1 MSIAVRVRALSFVS
15 IMFAAAAGP
24 DLAMAQAPPSQPRV
38 TLPPVIVTAQK
49 EPAEV
54 KDVPGSVTAVTSGT
68 LSAANVRI
76 VSDAALFAPSTFFS
90 EFTAR
95 KSSNPRF
102 RGIGASPANPAV
114 TTYYDGVPQLNVNSS
129 SIELMDVTQI
139 EFVRGPQ
146 SPLYGRNALG
156 GIINVTSARPSLSG
170 WTGAVV
176 APFGNASAREVRGS
190 VSGPIGSTV
199 GVSFSLG
206 RQARDGFT
214 VNQVTGNDLDS
225 RSATFG
231 KAQLMWVPAQNWEAR
246 VIFTAERDRDGDY
259 ALVDLGQ
266 ARSDPF
272 EAQRDYEGYTHRDV
286 KATTVM
292 LRGEGERVTFTSST
306 GFVSWDTEDATDL
319 DYSPLPLA
327 TRLNT
332 EDDFQFT
339 QEVRA
344 ASGVNAPVQLSEAV
358 AMKWQAGA
366 MVFSQSYDQIAVN
379 SLAPFV
385 LSPFV
390 DFPVSQYSPDSSLD
404 DLGLGLFGQAV
415 FTVREKLDVTVGA
428 RYDYEDRDARLDTFF
443 VPAIAAPATVDDGQS
458 FSNTS
463 PQAAVGY
470 RFRPDVMAYASIS
483 QGFKAGGWNPASPPG
498 LEAYDEEHAW
508 HFESGVKG
516 SLAGGKVAASAAV
529 FAIDWS
535 DLQLNVPNPAVPG
548 QFYIAN
554 VGEADSAGVEFEVAA
569 KPHPTTELFG
579 NVGFTSAHFGNETF
593 SSGVDVS
600 DNRIPNTP
608 SYTAAFGANVERP
621 ITEAVTLFGRAEA
634 VFYGEMEYDD
644 ANTARQEAYSLV
656 NLRGGFRTRY
666 FFADAWMKNAF
677 DTRYVP
683 VAFPYPGFAPS
694 GFLGE
699 QGRPRTFGVSAGVTF

>member
-1 MSIAVRVRALSFVS
+1 MITPVLV
-15 IMFAAAAGP
+15 AAAPGAA
-24 DLAMAQAPPSQPRV
+24 LAQPPATQPRV
-38 TLPPVIVTAQK
+38 TLPPVVVTAQK
-49 EPAEV
+49 EPADI
-54 KDVPGSVTAVTSGT
+54 KSVPGSVTAVTSDT
-68 LSAANVRI
+68 LTSANIRI
-76 VSDAALFAPSTFFS
+76 VSDAALLAPNTFFT
-90 EFTAR
+90 EFSAR
-95 KSSNPRF
+95 KLSNPRF

-114 TTYYDGVPQLNVNSS
+114 TLYYDGVPQLSANSS
-129 SIELMDVTQI
+129 SIELLDISQL

-156 GIINVTSARPSLSG
+156 GIINVSSARPSLSR

-176 APFGNASAREVRGS
+176 APLGNASSREVRGS
-190 VSGPIGSTV
+190 VSGPLGSNI

-231 KAQLMWVPAQNWEAR
+231 KAQLLWAPAQNWEAR

-259 ALVDLGQ
+259 ALVDLEQ
-266 ARSDPF
+266 ARRDPF
-272 EAQRDYEGYTHRDV
+272 VARRDFEGFTHRDV
-286 KATTVM
+286 VATTV
-292 LRGEGERVTFTSST
+292 LVRGEGERVTFTSST

-327 TRLNT
+327 TRTND
-332 EDDFQFT
+332 ENAFQFT

-344 ASGVNAPVQLSEAV
+344 ASPFNAPVQLSEAV

-366 MVFSQSYDQIAVN
+366 MLFTQGYEQLAVN

-385 LSPFV
+385 LNPAI

-404 DLGLGLFGQAV
+404 DVGIGLFGQAV
-415 FTVREKLDVTVGA
+415 FTIRERLDLTVGA
-428 RYDYEDRDARLDTFF
+428 RYDYEDKQARLDSYF
-443 VPAIAAPATVDDGQS
+443 VPAVAPPVAVDDGQG

-463 PQAAVGY
+463 PQVAVGY
-470 RFRPDVMAYASIS
+470 RVRPDVMVYGSLS
-483 QGFKAGGWNPASPPG
+483 EGFKAGGWNPASPPG

-508 HFESGVKG
+508 HLEGGVKG
-516 SLAGGKVAASAAV
+516 TFASGRLAASAAV
-529 FAIDWS
+529 FTIDWS
-535 DLQLNVPNPAVPG
+535 DLQFNVPNPAVPG
-548 QFYIAN
+548 QFYISN
-554 VGEADSAGVEFEVAA
+554 VGAADSTGVELEVEAR
-569 KPHPTTELFG
+569 PHPTTELFG
-579 NVGFTSAHFGNETF
+579 NVGFTSARFGNDTF

-600 DNRIPNTP
+600 DNRVPNTP
-608 SYTAAFGANVERP
+608 SYTATFGASVEQP
-621 ITEAVTLFGRAEA
+621 LTDAITIYGRGEA

-644 ANTARQEAYSLV
+644 ANTASQEAYSLV
-656 NLRGGFRTRY
+656 NLRGGLRIRY
-666 FFADAWMKNAF
+666 FFADAWIRNAF

-683 VAFPYPGFAPS
+683 VAFPYPGFSPS